1 MDSVGNFSRVG
12 YSSPNPNLANTSFV
26 IVIPLTAKAFNAAT
40 RVLCFFIQG
49 LGSWGSSIIAACSH
63 PGYSFTESLY

>member
-26 IVIPLTAKAFNAAT
+26 AVIPLTAKAFNP
-40 RVLCFFIQG
+40 VCCVFYIQG
-49 LGSWGSSIIAACSH
+49 LGSWGSSVITACSH
-63 PGYSFTESLY
+63 PGYSFTESSY